1 MNHARFHIKSLRL
14 NGLINFNHCFFH
26 GDVYFF
32 VHIYKSKYEPAPTYD
47 NIESFKS
54 FVAKRPIQF
63 YKSQFHFLDTG
74 VEFWV
79 YEAARELTFI
89 DCEIYTNNFRVHV
102 FGDGWTLF
110 SLQFHRTVLSTP
122 PSSGSLLPL
131 NFVIDMRKENSFI
144 FINMSGLTLSNVA
157 LQGHNVQGYLGVRIE
172 NVTWINRETFMDLD
186 KAVSVKIVTSQL
198 ILNCDKCSAMII
210 DGQECS
216 LLLRRFHKGITGAY
230 CRLYSRVSITETTF
244 KIPVSMPDKIVT
256 ENTNIFLKYSTF
268 IIEGSIAFKAKV
280 FDVEN
285 SLIQCPTGEMPQR
298 ALSVRNVI
306 YTCKLTCEGSNK
318 YSLEAGMLAVSE
330 DPYGDIYSAVPYPP
344 TFLPCPLGAKCEGPI
359 QALPDYWGYVTQ
371 KNKSVSMIRCPDN
384 YCCQGIETCK
394 AIDSCNTGR
403 TGTLC
408 ARCEQNLTEALFTTK
423 CLPNEDCRSDLVI
436 VILISAVLVYG
447 ILLLSFSTIKDMV
460 MKLFK
465 KGYTMCKERFQQGK
479 VNRNSSDEQQSKDT
493 ATEENDLK
501 YMQLLFYYVQDS
513 KLFTVHFPETDTKTE
528 NIVVK
533 FLEFSPDI
541 LRAYIQVSEL
551 CFVFSTAT
559 MKVVLSLSFGFLV
572 MTFLFFVYCIQ
583 KITSHIVQRKSHF
596 VTLEIKL
603 VKAFL
608 VTVLLSYQKL
618 VMGALMLVQCIDIG
632 DKAMLFVQAD
642 IQCYTW
648 WQIGTIM
655 YVCTCI
661 VPMFFVIAHAPYYVQ
676 EGKMST
682 RTFILSCLFPLPV
695 MALHY
700 VGRYRNTNTKITRK
714 NVTRNLSSDIENES
728 LGMSE
733 ILLVDKTETQE
744 KLSFK
749 MQESIKINQ
758 LQVVEMVTSF
768 NEGDVKMQENYV
780 LETETEQELSIVED
794 VLENSAQEASDEQE
808 SDIVWIKQSD
818 TATKSI
824 VKSKSK
830 MEASIKSE
838 EGTCQEEIVESLLK
852 DYKCLSV
859 FGIRFTWL
867 GVHKIYRVVLVGC
880 RTFITEPV
888 TRLYVM
894 TALVIIITTLKGFIK
909 PYKEQRANTTATLSY
924 IATLLIAMINIGKA
938 HLVNYGCDTSCDHRD
953 TVVRYMGTVE
963 DVLLL
968 YVPVVAMGLWV
979 IQTGLKK
986 CLKKCKK

>member
-1 MNHARFHIKSLRL
+1 M
-14 NGLINFNHCFFH
+14 
-26 GDVYFF
+26 
-32 VHIYKSKYEPAPTYD
+32 
-47 NIESFKS
+47 SFRS
-54 FVAKRPIQF
+54 IVTKRPIKF

-74 VEFWV
+74 VTFWV
-79 YEAARELTFI
+79 DEAARQLTFI
-89 DCEIYTNNFRVHV
+89 DCEIYTNYFWVHV
-102 FGDGWTLF
+102 FGDGRTLF
-110 SLQFHRTVLSTP
+110 SLQFHRSVLSTP

-144 FINMSGLTLSNVA
+144 FINMSRLSLSNVA
-157 LQGHNVQGYLGVRIE
+157 LRQPYNVQGYLGVHIE

-186 KAVSVKIVTSQL
+186 KVVSAKIVSSQL
-198 ILNCDKCSAMII
+198 ILNCDTCPAMII

-216 LLLRRFHKGITGAY
+216 SLLRHFYKEITHSWCWAY
-230 CRLYSRVSITETTF
+230 SDISIMETMFEIHVSLPY
-244 KIPVSMPDKIVT
+244 KIAT
-256 ENTNIFLKYSTF
+256 ENTNIFLKNSTF
-268 IIEGSIAFKAKV
+268 IIEGSISFKAKEAFKV
-280 FDVEN
+280 AN

-298 ALSVRNVI
+298 VLSPSHVI
-306 YTCKLTCEGSNK
+306 YTCKPICEGNNK
-318 YSLEAGMLAVSE
+318 YSLQAGMLGVSE
-330 DPYGDIYSAVPYPP
+330 RASIDGSSSLQTHSLSLAPYPP
-344 TFLPCPLGAKCEGPI
+344 TCLPCPLGAKCEGPI

-371 KNKSVSMIRCPDN
+371 KNKTVSMIRCPDN
-384 YCCQGIETCK
+384 YCCQGDETCK

-408 ARCEQNLTEALFTTK
+408 ATCKRNLTEALFTTK

-447 ILLLSFSTIKDMV
+447 IVLLSFSTIKDIV

-479 VNRNSSDEQQSKDT
+479 VNRNSSDEQQSKEDT

-501 YMQLLFYYVQDS
+501 SMQLLFYYVQDS

-583 KITSHIVQRKSHF
+583 KITSHIVQRKSYF

-618 VMGALMLVQCIDIG
+618 VMGALMLVQCIDIR

-648 WQIGTIM
+648 WQIGTII

-700 VGRYRNTNTKITRK
+700 VGRHRNTNTKITRK
-714 NVTRNLSSDIENES
+714 NVTRDLSSDIENES
-728 LGMSE
+728 LGMFE
-733 ILLVDKTETQE
+733 ILPVDKTETQE

-749 MQESIKINQ
+749 MQGSIKINQ

-768 NEGDVKMQENYV
+768 NEGDVKMQENSV

-824 VKSKSK
+824 VKSKSE
-830 MEASIKSE
+830 MEPSIKSE

-867 GVHKIYRVVLVGC
+867 GVHKIYRVILVGC

-888 TRLYVM
+888 TRLYAMSALVTMM
-894 TALVIIITTLKGFIK
+894 TALNAFIK

-924 IATLLIAMINIGKA
+924 LANLLIAMISIGKA

-953 TVVRYMGTVE
+953 TVVKYMGTIE

-968 YVPVVAMGLWV
+968 YVPLVAMGLWI
-979 IQTGLKK
+979 IQTGFQK